1 MKEFQKPED
10 VRYVD
15 MAIYIDEH
23 IYEENFDANLIFDYI
38 YQLIN
43 MLAHKASL
51 FKNKQYYEDFALKSA
66 TSIYM
71 RLTNKKQFEFDE
83 KGEPKLPKVKSVLNY
98 IKKTLYAMK
107 VDFEQE
113 EYEKVQP
120 ELEAAYS
127 YSEDYSLHNHLMES
141 VDRLRVTDFSIC
153 MHDICKTIKRYLSH
167 IPYRN
172 DRAVWEN
179 IYLSCLLSL
188 LNSITLSNKN
198 KKRISR
204 LGERA
209 TSEIIYSIYEQ
220 ERIDQVI
227 LFRLD
232 ESMRGYINILTN
244 SIRHLIAKDLA
255 SCLDIYV
262 PSEVGIQNLLKSAT
276 DEDYGED

>member
-1 MKEFQKPED
+1 MKDFQKPED

-23 IYEENFDANLIFDYI
+23 VYEENFDANLIFDYI

-51 FKNKQYYEDFALKSA
+51 FKNNQYYEDFALKSA

-83 KGEPKLPKVKSVLNY
+83 NGQPKLPRVKSVLNY

-127 YSEDYSLHNHLMES
+127 YSEEYSLHNRLMES

-153 MHDICKTIKRYLSH
+153 MHDVCKTIKNYLSH

-172 DRAVWEN
+172 DRAVWGN

-209 TSEIIYSIYEQ
+209 TSEIIYSMYEQ
-220 ERIDQVI
+220 ERLDQVI

-262 PSEVGIQNLLKSAT
+262 PSEVGIQNLLKSST

>member
-1 MKEFQKPED
+1 MKDFQKPED

-23 IYEENFDANLIFDYI
+23 VYEENFDANLIFDYI

-83 KGEPKLPKVKSVLNY
+83 NGQPKLPRVKSVLNY

-127 YSEDYSLHNHLMES
+127 YSEEYSLHNRLMES

-153 MHDICKTIKRYLSH
+153 MHDVCKTIKSYLSH

-172 DRAVWEN
+172 DRSTWEN

-209 TSEIIYSIYEQ
+209 TPEIIYSIYEQ
-220 ERIDQVI
+220 ERLDQVI

-262 PSEVGIQNLLKSAT
+262 PSEVGIQNLLKSST

>member
-1 MKEFQKPED
+1 MKDFQKPED

-23 IYEENFDANLIFDYI
+23 VYEENFDANIIFDYI

-127 YSEDYSLHNHLMES
+127 YSEEYSLHNRLMES

-153 MHDICKTIKRYLSH
+153 MHDVCKTIKSYLSH